1 VFGTGCDGRIEVEGV
16 GQVELAVDARRTGER
31 DLLVVDVEAPAVCRG
46 PALLLGLVG
55 VEPGPGCGEL
65 GTRELRHQW
74 SPVPGDHRPALG
86 AVDVRRVV
94 DGIRWMQVG
103 PLRGG
108 PQDRRLVPVVRAS
121 PQPHRPAPHYRDHMD
136 CDDYQRAAL
145 RTARDRDAPDEF
157 LHLVLG
163 LVGEAGEIAEKV
175 KKLIRD
181 HHSDLGQLDRDDM
194 AAELGDV
201 LWYAAVLASF
211 LGLSL
216 DDVARRNIDK
226 LADRQR
232 RAVLGGSGDN
242 R

>member
-1 VFGTGCDGRIEVEGV
+1 
-16 GQVELAVDARRTGER
+16 
-31 DLLVVDVEAPAVCRG
+31 
-46 PALLLGLVG
+46 
-55 VEPGPGCGEL
+55 
-65 GTRELRHQW
+65 
-74 SPVPGDHRPALG
+74 
-86 AVDVRRVV
+86 
-94 DGIRWMQVG
+94 
-103 PLRGG
+103 
-108 PQDRRLVPVVRAS
+108 
-121 PQPHRPAPHYRDHMD
+121 MD